1 MCYKSCM
8 YRLYRSIWSKA
19 HTYHCVMLCSVFQ
32 LRGADHT
39 FDRYYFYVFGV
50 SISSWS
56 HKQQE
61 KKMFHF
67 RKINWM
73 RRRPLISHVNTQ
85 THTKRCVN
93 LCQKRL
99 ALNVLW
105 VDVSLYVWKS
115 GSVKLAYLMSCCQH
129 HLTDWRMKSLCWVA
143 LRVFL
148 LFISNDIWIVLA
160 CNSAIRAILLNV
172 IHKQTN
178 GKTLKINCIYSHY
191 RDCHSMLYILQML
204 CHVKVLKVYYI

>member
-1 MCYKSCM
+1 M
-8 YRLYRSIWSKA
+8 YVSFVSQYLKQGTYITLRDVVQCISIVWCRPHIWSI
-19 HTYHCVMLCSVFQ
+19 LF
-32 LRGADHT
+32 LRIWCIHFVLKPQT
-39 FDRYYFYVFGV
+39 TR
-50 SISSWS
+50 
-56 HKQQE
+56 

-99 ALNVLW
+99 ALNVSW

-115 GSVKLAYLMSCCQH
+115 GSVKSAYLMSCCQH

-148 LFISNDIWIVLA
+148 LFISIGIWIVLA
-160 CNSAIRAILLNV
+160 CNSAIHAILLNV